1 MVRSPDLGLLQ
12 DAGFSLYER
21 RALASL
27 MALGVADAAALCRKG
42 DIPTSKIY
50 LAMEKLERLGLCE
63 VQPTRPKLFSAL
75 GAAIV
80 VERLVGLARE
90 RADAFAAQAED
101 LRGALGALAGGL
113 GSRQPVVDLALG
125 QESHIKR
132 HLTRLADARESVL
145 SYMESGDLA
154 AIEAQAAAGFD
165 VLKRITRAR
174 GERAV
179 DHRAVFGFSNRTAPA
194 LLDFLWP
201 SRPLAQRAHR
211 PPLFGRARPPL
222 PRHRRGDRHPLARQ
236 PVRARRAL
244 RLAPGAGRRARR
256 EPRGG
261 LRHPLETRAGRPL
274 RDPLLS
280 APELTGGRPDGGAAR
295 RMHGFRALARPC

>member
-1 MVRSPDLGLLQ
+1 MVRSPDLGLLNE
-12 DAGFSLYER
+12 AGFSLYER

-174 GERAV
+174 GEREV

-194 LLDFLWP
+194 LLDFLGRHGP
-201 SRPLAQRAHR
+201 SLSG
-211 PPLFGRARPPL
+211 LT
-222 PRHRRGDRHPLARQ
+222 
-236 PVRARRAL
+236 
-244 RLAPGAGRRARR
+244 
-256 EPRGG
+256 G
-261 LRHPLETRAGRPL
+261 LRYSGELGHPFHVIDGEIVILSLDNPFVPEGRFASLLVRDAALAGSL
-274 RDPLLS
+274 
-280 APELTGGRPDGGAAR
+280 AA
-295 RMHGFRALARPC
+295 GFDILWKRALADLSEIRFYPRQS

>member
-1 MVRSPDLGLLQ
+1 MVRSPDLGLLNE
-12 DAGFSLYER
+12 AGFSLYER

-101 LRGALGALAGGL
+101 LREAFGRLAGGL

-154 AIEAQAAAGFD
+154 AIEAQAQAGFD

-174 GERAV
+174 GEREV

-194 LLDFLWP
+194 LLDFLGRHGP
-201 SRPLAQRAHR
+201 SLSG
-211 PPLFGRARPPL
+211 LT
-222 PRHRRGDRHPLARQ
+222 
-236 PVRARRAL
+236 
-244 RLAPGAGRRARR
+244 
-256 EPRGG
+256 G
-261 LRHPLETRAGRPL
+261 LRYSGELGHPFHVIDGEIVILSLDNPFVPEGRFASLLVRDAALAGSL
-274 RDPLLS
+274 
-280 APELTGGRPDGGAAR
+280 AA
-295 RMHGFRALARPC
+295 GFDILWKRALADLSEIRFYPRQS